1 MDLRRVLETLLQD
14 FRSEGVD
21 YALIGGF
28 ALGLWGVQRATVDL
42 DFLVHRD
49 SLPAVDRIMGRLGYV
64 CRYRTDNVSQFLA
77 QDPLL
82 GEVDYLHAF
91 RAASVGMLADA
102 IDLPV
107 FGEALRV
114 RVLRP
119 EDLIGLKVQALHN
132 DPRREPVD
140 ASDIRELMAM
150 RGNALDWSRIEA
162 YFALFERGAL
172 YRRLREDSGA

>member
-1 MDLRRVLETLLQD
+1 MDLLRVISTLVGG

-28 ALGLWGVQRATVDL
+28 ALGLWGVQRATLDL

-49 SLPAVDRIMGRLGYV
+49 SLPAIDGIMAELGYA
-64 CRYRTDNVSQFLA
+64 CRYRTDNVSQFVA
-77 QDPLL
+77 RDALL

-91 RAASVGMLADA
+91 RSASLEMLACA
-102 IDLPV
+102 VERPV
-107 FGEALRV
+107 FGGHIRI

-132 DPRREPVD
+132 DPRREPLD
-140 ASDIRELMAM
+140 GADIRELMVLHAD
-150 RGNALDWSRIEA
+150 ALDWSRIEA
-162 YFALFERGAL
+162 YFALFGREGL
-172 YRRLREDSGA
+172 YRQLRGQSSA